1 MENRSDFLISTDVI
15 VAAKEAIDKLMP
27 LYTETIAKIRSASE
41 ELIDKSN
48 WSGDAREEF
57 KATYRIVEH
66 YLEDDSDR
74 VSSISEMLEG
84 FQEIYETLDIDS
96 AKKVYETVSGAVSGD
111 KEKSEAKV

>member
-15 VAAKEAIDKLMP
+15 VAAKESIDKLMP
-27 LYTETIAKIRSASE
+27 LYSETIEKIRSASE

-48 WSGDAREEF
+48 WVGDAREEF
-57 KATYRIVEH
+57 KATYRIIEH

-84 FQEIYETLDIDS
+84 FRKIYETLDVDS
-96 AKKVYETVSGAVSGD
+96 AKKVYDTVSGPLAGE
-111 KEKSEAKV
+111 KEKK